1 MNRVRRYSNENPL
14 NERFLHKTVKFPLK
28 VMIWACFWYG
38 GVGHFHVC
46 NGNMNSENYLRV
58 LETKL
63 KPTISNFKI
72 SQPIHL
78 DDSAPSH
85 RTQKVK
91 NWHAENEVIRL
102 DWPGNSADLNPI
114 ENLWSILKYDMK
126 RKMIKNQRELIE
138 SFIKAWNRYSDGDL
152 TKKLALS
159 MKKRLRMV
167 IENKRGQINY

>member
-1 MNRVRRYSNENPL
+1 MKL
-14 NERFLHKTVKFPLK
+14 NWRQ
-28 VMIWACFWYG
+28 
-38 GVGHFHVC
+38 
-46 NGNMNSENYLRV
+46 
-58 LETKL
+58 
-63 KPTISNFKI
+63 TINNFEI

-152 TKKLALS
+152 TKNLALS
-159 MKKRLRMV
+159 MKKRLKMV
-167 IENKRGQINY
+167 IENKGGQINY